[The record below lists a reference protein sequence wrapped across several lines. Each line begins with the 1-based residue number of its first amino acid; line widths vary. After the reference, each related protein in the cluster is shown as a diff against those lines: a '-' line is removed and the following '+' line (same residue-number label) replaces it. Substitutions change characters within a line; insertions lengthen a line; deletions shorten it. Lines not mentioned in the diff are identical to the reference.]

1 MNLVRSVI
9 SVFLLVLLM
18 LSIAGW
24 MWAGGQ
30 PYFNMLGARFVLALC
45 GLVSLGS
52 LGLIWREE
60 HPQMTKQG

>member
-1 MNLVRSVI
+1 
-9 SVFLLVLLM
+9 
-18 LSIAGW
+18 
-24 MWAGGQ
+24 
-30 PYFNMLGARFVLALC
+30 MLGARFVLALC